1 MSITAKELAGLLG
14 LSPAA
19 VSMALNNKPGVSR
32 ETRRRVLETA
42 RQHGYDFTRLS
53 QKQQTTGSIYFVIFK
68 KHGAVVADTPFFS
81 QLSDGVNEGCR
92 SAGYKVNIRY
102 LYDDMAPLAWEIE
115 TIGYSDC
122 CGVILLGTEMHPADF
137 TPFSALPVPIVI
149 LDTYFETVP
158 GNYVLINNVQG
169 AYLAA
174 LHLARSTGQQPGYL
188 RSSYSIGNFEERA
201 HGFYNA
207 IRACGLSTSKS
218 VVHQLAPSIEG
229 AYSDMQEILNRGD
242 ELARC
247 YFADNDLIAI
257 GAMRALKEHGCRIPE
272 DVAIIGFDNISTGQL
287 VEPSLS
293 TVHVPKLE
301 LGRVAAARLIEIIEK
316 KTSTMLKTQI
326 STTLVLR
333 GSAK

>member
-1 MSITAKELAGLLG
+1 MAITAKELARLLG

-32 ETRRRVLETA
+32 GTRHLVLEA
-42 RQHGYDFTRLS
+42 AQQHGYDFTRVS
-53 QKQQTTGSIYFVIFK
+53 QKRRTTGSIYFLIFK
-68 KHGAVVADTPFFS
+68 KHGAVVADTPFFT

-102 LYDDMAPLAWEIE
+102 LYDDAASLARELEAIA
-115 TIGYSDC
+115 YSDC
-122 CGVILLGTEMHPADF
+122 CGVILLGTEMRPADF
-137 TPFSALPVPIVI
+137 LPFSTLTVPIVI

-169 AYLAA
+169 AYLATV
-174 LHLARSTGQQPGYL
+174 HLARSTGQQPGYL
-188 RSSYSIGNFEERA
+188 RSSYPIGNFEERA

-229 AYSDMQEILNRGD
+229 ACSDMAEILKRGE

-257 GAMRALKEHGCRIPE
+257 GAMRALKEHGCRVPE

-293 TVHVPKLE
+293 TVHVPKQE
-301 LGRVAAARLIEIIEK
+301 LGRAAAARLIEIMEK
-316 KTSTMLKTQI
+316 RNTAMLKTQI

-333 GSAK
+333 GSAY